1 MIINNIYKLFLVFFF
16 VLISILN
23 AVSANPDSLE
33 NQYRFLSLEKARKED
48 NWDLITEPT
57 LIPYPIGASK
67 KGKMLISILSSTL
80 AGVLFCLA
88 KDKKEDIINNLEQ
101 TRFILKNKNV
111 CYLDLKDIEK
121 SKENFKIFNISTIK
135 NISESPRFLNIGL
148 IPQEELNILKDFLK
162 NNLQNKNLIIYQKI
176 SDALE
181 NKKLILTFPLGKT
194 KRSDL
199 ITTLNSFANYDQNF
213 LGFLLYKC

>member
-1 MIINNIYKLFLVFFF
+1 
-16 VLISILN
+16 
-23 AVSANPDSLE
+23 
-33 NQYRFLSLEKARKED
+33 
-48 NWDLITEPT
+48 
-57 LIPYPIGASK
+57 
-67 KGKMLISILSSTL
+67 
-80 AGVLFCLA
+80 
-88 KDKKEDIINNLEQ
+88 
-101 TRFILKNKNV
+101 ILKNKNV